1 MVKIDGGIRAI
12 HIEFATYTS
21 DMYETKNIIV
31 NRIEIPNV
39 NKKNN
44 TVSTII
50 SVCNNSNLSPAIV
63 ILL

>member
-1 MVKIDGGIRAI
+1 MVRIDGGNRAS

-50 SVCNNSNLSPAIV
+50 SVCNNSNLSAAIV